1 MSYRY
6 LAQLLSQQDI
16 ATESDSVAT
25 TVFREVAQYQE
36 QYLKYREYFYA
47 EVSDNGSEL
56 TIQRRDDE
64 ILSLLVEL
72 VFTKQKFKLF
82 PDPAEPDSTFNHED

>member
-1 MSYRY
+1 MSYRH

-16 ATESDSVAT
+16 VTESDSVAT
-25 TVFREVAQYQE
+25 TIRDAAAQYQE
-36 QYLKYREYFYA
+36 QYLKYREYFYQ
-47 EVSDNGSEL
+47 EISDNGSVL

-82 PDPAEPDSTFNHED
+82 PDPAEPDSINED